1 MRLSRYEKETIIL
14 LNAAEDTASIY
25 TADPVWKRKLDKLV
39 EKNPQCYQCVK
50 ADEVSKTYS
59 MPKRFISLRSK
70 EKTVT
75 LTAEQ
80 KALPALGGPMGADL
94 IKCAVL
100 RADLMNLAGLLQLF
114 QLAVYRGQPHGISA
128 QPQLFGQSR
137 CADGL
142 FAALLQTLQ
151 HGLLL
156 FGTI

>member
-25 TADPVWKRKLDKLV
+25 TADPVWKRKLYKLV

-80 KALPALGGPMGADL
+80 KE
-94 IKCAVL
+94 
-100 RADLMNLAGLLQLF
+100 RAKQRLQ
-114 QLAVYRGQPHGISA
+114 RT
-128 QPQLFGQSR
+128 
-137 CADGL
+137 DK
-142 FAALLQTLQ
+142 
-151 HGLLL
+151 
-156 FGTI
+156 

>member
-70 EKTVT
+70 KKTLRSQRSRKNGQNRDCRGRINEGV
-75 LTAEQ
+75 
-80 KALPALGGPMGADL
+80 LGAFY
-94 IKCAVL
+94 A
-100 RADLMNLAGLLQLF
+100 
-114 QLAVYRGQPHGISA
+114 S
-128 QPQLFGQSR
+128 
-137 CADGL
+137 
-142 FAALLQTLQ
+142 
-151 HGLLL
+151 
-156 FGTI
+156 

>member
-70 EKTVT
+70 EKTVIFDQIRRDRYQRKKPLRSQRSRKNGQNRDCRGRT
-75 LTAEQ
+75 NEGVLGAFYAS
-80 KALPALGGPMGADL
+80 KAL
-94 IKCAVL
+94 
-100 RADLMNLAGLLQLF
+100 F
-114 QLAVYRGQPHGISA
+114 Q
-128 QPQLFGQSR
+128 
-137 CADGL
+137 
-142 FAALLQTLQ
+142 
-151 HGLLL
+151 
-156 FGTI
+156 

>member
-25 TADPVWKRKLDKLV
+25 TADPVWKRELDKLV

-80 KALPALGGPMGADL
+80 KERAKQRLPRTD
-94 IKCAVL
+94 K
-100 RADLMNLAGLLQLF
+100 
-114 QLAVYRGQPHGISA
+114 
-128 QPQLFGQSR
+128 
-137 CADGL
+137 
-142 FAALLQTLQ
+142 
-151 HGLLL
+151 
-156 FGTI
+156 